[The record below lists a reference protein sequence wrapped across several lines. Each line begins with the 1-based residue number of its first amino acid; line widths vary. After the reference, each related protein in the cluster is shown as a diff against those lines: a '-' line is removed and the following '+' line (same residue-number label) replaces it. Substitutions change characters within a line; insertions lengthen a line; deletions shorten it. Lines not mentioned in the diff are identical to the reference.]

1 MILRWPW
8 LVAAFLLGFL
18 VLLTLLVAGMQRH
31 LAGETLLRIAAK
43 QAGMRDDA
51 TVAAAPIHW
60 TSEGVHGKSL
70 RVEGVR
76 GSTATRLEANDV
88 KASIDWQQLLSGTWS
103 VQEISVGSLAATFKD
118 AGESLAAISTQS
130 PAPAS
135 TPWLLALLPTQLD
148 LGPMHVQRASLEFG
162 RVSITDTRLTVERAE
177 DCWTISGTGGSFAAA
192 PWQPL
197 EIDSF
202 GGTYANKQFIL
213 NESILRTRHGGR
225 VEMSGRWPEGIDL
238 KGSAIPLEALVD
250 STWQH
255 SVSGIVSGT
264 ATITNSGATGSV
276 AISNGIVKASG
287 LVAELATLAGLRDLM
302 KIPVTY
308 ATGDFQFQ
316 HGSWEWKNIVVESEG
331 LLRVEGTVA
340 ISKDRRLNGTL
351 RLGLADSALARL
363 PGARELVFKEPG
375 NGYAWTPVKLGGT
388 LDKPT
393 EDLSPRLAVAA
404 GGALLESVVP
414 AMNNV
419 PDKTRESVNE
429 AINTLFNILGR

>member
-60 TSEGVHGKSL
+60 TSEGLHGKSL

-76 GSTATRLEANDV
+76 GTTATRLEANDV
-88 KASIDWQQLLSGTWS
+88 KANIDWQRLLSGTWS
-103 VQEISVGSLAATFKD
+103 VKEISVGSLAATFKD
-118 AGESLAAISTQS
+118 GNASVAAISTK
-130 PAPAS
+130 APASTS
-135 TPWLLALLPTQLD
+135 TPWLLALLPTRLD

-162 RVSITDTRLTVERAE
+162 KVSVTDTRLTVVRAE
-177 DCWTISGTGGSFAAA
+177 NSWTFSGTGGSFAAA

-202 GGTYANKQFIL
+202 GGSYTHKQFTL
-213 NESILRTRHGGR
+213 HESMLRTRHGGR
-225 VEMSGRWPEGIDL
+225 LEMSGRWPEGIAL
-238 KGSAIPLEALVD
+238 KGSGIPLEALLD
-250 STWQH
+250 SAWQH
-255 SVSGIVSGT
+255 SVSGIVSGA
-264 ATITNSGATGSV
+264 ATINDSGSTGSV

-287 LVAELATLAGLRDLM
+287 VVAELATLAGLRDLM
-302 KIPVTY
+302 KIPVTQ

-340 ISKDRRLNGTL
+340 ISKDRRLHGTL

-375 NGYAWTPVKLGGT
+375 NGYAWTPMELGGT

-393 EDLSPRLAVAA
+393 EDLSPRLAMAA
-404 GGALLESVVP
+404 GSALLDSVMP